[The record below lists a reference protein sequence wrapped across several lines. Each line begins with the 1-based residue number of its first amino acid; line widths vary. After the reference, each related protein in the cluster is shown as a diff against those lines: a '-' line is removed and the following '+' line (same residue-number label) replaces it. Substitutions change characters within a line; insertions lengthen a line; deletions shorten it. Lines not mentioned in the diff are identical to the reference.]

1 MKKRQWPRHEPRRN
15 LAFYG
20 GEGEGHNGQRAKG
33 KNRKSQKEFQLTE
46 HG

>member
-20 GEGEGHNGQRAKG
+20 GEGEGHKGELKG